1 MRFARKILL
10 ALPLGLVACGGA
22 GGGGGGDWDLDHL
35 PPVVLGGGG
44 GTVGLNISVNQPARL
59 IASFGLYSEE
69 GDEEDGVNA
78 AVALEPGS
86 TVLNVEVPADA
97 YIYLELGIPEA
108 QVGATFEWTV
118 SVDGQQVWREK
129 DRLDEALQPGYA
141 FFGQV
146 EAEDLAD
153 LKAWADY

>member
-1 MRFARKILL
+1 MRHARILLL
-10 ALPLGLVACGGA
+10 ALPLGLMACGSG

-44 GTVGLNISVNQPARL
+44 GTVGLNITVNQPARL
-59 IASFGLYSEE
+59 IASFGLYSED

-78 AVALEPGS
+78 AIEIEPGS
-86 TVLNVEVPADA
+86 KVLNVEIPADA

-108 QVGATFEWTV
+108 EVGATFEWSV
-118 SVDGQQVWREK
+118 SVDGGQVWHEK
-129 DRLDEALQPGYA
+129 DRLDEPLGPGYA

-153 LKAWADY
+153 LRAWADY